1 MICFLWM
8 RVGFDPGTVCNA
20 SVDILARQTAR
31 PSPTPIGVGVSIITY
46 IKAQRPLEFPDTDAD
61 AAPDPDADPDN
72 VTSPDDEKCGMDTA
86 EYADKKC

>member
-1 MICFLWM
+1 M
-8 RVGFDPGTVCNA
+8 
-20 SVDILARQTAR
+20 
-31 PSPTPIGVGVSIITY
+31 
-46 IKAQRPLEFPDTDAD
+46 KAQRPLEFPDTDAD